1 MTTTS
6 FGDGASAEERKHLL
20 NVSML
25 EIGGG
30 WCSGAG
36 LGRAYVRKKRLD
48 DVEISNLCAAERWE
62 LEPDNEDA
70 LEGEVPGNVVEEDG
84 EGERLKEVEKAEH
97 GPVGEPLDVVVCR
110 WALNSLK

>member
-1 MTTTS
+1 MTTTLC
-6 FGDGASAEERKHLL
+6 GDGASAEERKHLL
-20 NVSML
+20 NMSML
-25 EIGGG
+25 KVGSRR
-30 WCSGAG
+30 CSRAG
-36 LGRAYVRKKRLD
+36 LSRAYVREERLD
-48 DVEISNLCAAERWE
+48 DVEVSNLCAAERWE
-62 LEPDNEDA
+62 LEPNNEDA